1 MYEYKAMKTKD
12 QCDKKKALLQKVESL
27 HMYVHEEGPLIHK
40 EEYARSSMPK
50 RRRRSGTTKNKA
62 YRKEVYL
69 LRELDGRFQEFSAGK
84 NERTRGRER
93 RKCHGT
99 ETHLW
104 CDLVRKPAVKWF
116 AAETAVF

>member
-62 YRKEVYL
+62 YKKEVYYYENL
-69 LRELDGRFQEFSAGK
+69 TGDFRSSRQGRTSALEGGSAGSAM
-84 NERTRGRER
+84 EPRLICG
-93 RKCHGT
+93 
-99 ETHLW
+99 
-104 CDLVRKPAVKWF
+104 AI
-116 AAETAVF
+116 